1 MNYRRMLSTITAFV
15 LAIAV
20 PGAPAG
26 AQGAHRK
33 PPKVSF
39 SNRARPASPKVGAQ
53 PLRHATQEELVEA
66 VLGETANRLW
76 DQADAH
82 FHVGEYNHAVS
93 LCRIVVQ
100 ADPHNMEA
108 FTTSGW
114 LLWSTGRNEEAEAF
128 LQEGIAAN
136 PGTYY
141 MYDEM
146 GIYWLIERKDPQ
158 SALPYY
164 EKAVKYDCPFQT
176 WHSLANCYEK
186 TGQWAKAVGAWEKA
200 SLFPNNLVAIGR
212 LKRAR
217 ARLAQPNT
225 GP

>member
-1 MNYRRMLSTITAFV
+1 MTHRLLISNIAAFL

-20 PGAPAG
+20 SGVSVG

-39 SNRARPASPKVGAQ
+39 SNMARPAPPKPGAQ
-53 PLRHATQEELVEA
+53 TVRHATQEELVDA

-82 FHVGEYNHAVS
+82 FHDGEYNHVVS

-108 FTTSGW
+108 FTTSAW
-114 LLWSTGRNEEAEAF
+114 LLWSTGRNEEAEA
-128 LQEGIAAN
+128 LLREGIAAN

-146 GIYWLIERKDPQ
+146 GVYWLIERKVPR
-158 SALPYY
+158 AAIPYY
-164 EKAVKYDCPFQT
+164 EKAFKFDCPFQT
-176 WHSLANCYEK
+176 WNSLANCYEK
-186 TGQWAKAVGAWEKA
+186 TDQWTKAVGAWEKA
-200 SLFPNNLVAIGR
+200 TLFPNNPVATVR

-217 ARLAQPNT
+217 ARAAQPNT